1 MRAAELRKQCSMAPR
16 GRSAA
21 ETVRGAVDGAC
32 ETRCDKRVEIAVY
45 VVRVTISS
53 RERGGSRARGAASRG
68 PALWGI
74 RYPS

>member
-1 MRAAELRKQCSMAPR
+1 MRAAELRMQCSMAPR
-16 GRSAA
+16 GRRAA
-21 ETVRGAVDGAC
+21 ETARHRSMVLC
-32 ETRCDKRVEIAVY
+32 ETRCDKRVEIAVH
-45 VVRVTISS
+45 VVRVIILS

>member
-1 MRAAELRKQCSMAPR
+1 MRAAELRMQCSMAPH

-21 ETVRGAVDGAC
+21 ETARHRSMVLC

-45 VVRVTISS
+45 VVRVIISS

-68 PALWGI
+68 PAFGGTW
-74 RYPS
+74 YPS